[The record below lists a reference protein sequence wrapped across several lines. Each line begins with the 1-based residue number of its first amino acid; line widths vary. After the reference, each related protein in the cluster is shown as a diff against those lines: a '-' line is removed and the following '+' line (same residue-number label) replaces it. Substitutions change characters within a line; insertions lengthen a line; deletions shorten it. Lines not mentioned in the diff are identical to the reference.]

1 MSEIQELVVKDENGQ
16 EFSIYIAP
24 KEPLNEPDEE
34 PGYRDNLPTV
44 DLKKVHSTIR
54 GYTTYAIGA
63 FRNLGAVEVEK
74 LTLKFSLKIGGK
86 TGIPMLTEG
95 SAESNFEIQVECKF
109 PPPALPPTP
118 PSVGGSYL

>member
-1 MSEIQELVVKDENGQ
+1 MVKMSDVQQLVIKDENGE

-24 KEPLNEPDEE
+24 KESLNEPDEE
-34 PGYRDNLPTV
+34 EGFRDNLPTV
-44 DLKKVHSTIR
+44 DLKKVHDTIR

-63 FRNLGAVEVEK
+63 FRNLSIAEVDK

-86 TGIPMLTEG
+86 AGIPMLTEG

-109 PPPALPPTP
+109 PPK
-118 PSVGGSYL
+118 